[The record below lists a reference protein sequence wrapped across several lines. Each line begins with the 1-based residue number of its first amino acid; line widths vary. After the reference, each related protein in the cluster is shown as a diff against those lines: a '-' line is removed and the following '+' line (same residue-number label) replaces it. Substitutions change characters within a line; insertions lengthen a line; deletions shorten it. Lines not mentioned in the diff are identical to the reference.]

1 MTVPLDPNVIRD
13 RDPPVRLRRALIAL
27 CITEITSWGVLYYA
41 FPVMLVAVSR
51 DTGWS
56 TAAAMGAFSAGAIT
70 AALAGVITGRLIDRH
85 GPRPVMTVGSLLAI
99 VAVAS
104 IAAAPNLP
112 CFYAAWVLAGVA
124 QSAVLYPPA
133 FAAITIWWG
142 PDRVRALTTL
152 TLAGGL
158 ASTVFA
164 PLTAALL
171 DYLTWRE
178 TYLTLA
184 VVLAVITVPL
194 HALCLTPPWMRTRRQ
209 GRPSGR
215 DAHAVAV
222 LRSRRFLTLTTAM
235 AMAAFGLYATTV
247 NLVALLTSR
256 GMSTHLAA
264 LGLGLCGAGQ
274 FLGRLGYPLLSR
286 RIGLRTRAV
295 GVVAMGAGAIL
306 GLGLLTG
313 PPAVL
318 IGAAIT
324 AGALRGLF
332 TLLQA
337 TAVSDRWG
345 TRSFGRINGVFAAPI
360 TIAIALAP
368 GGGILL
374 ADLIGGYSTSLT
386 ILAIL
391 TFTAAAGVALAT
403 PSDARRHP
411 PVAPSS
417 GGSPVADSRPGGGDA
432 V

>member
-1 MTVPLDPNVIRD
+1 
-13 RDPPVRLRRALIAL
+13 
-27 CITEITSWGVLYYA
+27 
-41 FPVMLVAVSR
+41 
-51 DTGWS
+51 
-56 TAAAMGAFSAGAIT
+56 MGAFSAGAIT
-70 AALAGVITGRLIDRH
+70 AALSGVLTGRLIDRH
-85 GPRPVMTVGSLLAI
+85 GPRPVMTFGSLLAI

-112 CFYAAWVLAGVA
+112 GFYAAWLLAGVA

-164 PLTAALL
+164 PLTATLL

-184 VVLAVITVPL
+184 VVLAVVTVPL

-209 GRPSGR
+209 GRASGR

-222 LRSRRFLTLTTAM
+222 LRSPRFLTLTTAM

-264 LGLGLCGAGQ
+264 LGLGLCGTGQ
-274 FLGRLGYPLLSR
+274 FLGRLGYPQLSR

-295 GVVAMGAGAIL
+295 GVVSMGAAAIL
-306 GLGLLTG
+306 ALGLLPG
-313 PPAVL
+313 PPVAL

-345 TRSFGRINGVFAAPI
+345 TQSFGRINGVFAAPI

-368 GGGILL
+368 GGGIFL

-391 TFTAAAGVALAT
+391 TLTAAAGVALAT
-403 PSDARRHP
+403 PSDAQPHP
-411 PVAPSS
+411 PVASSS
-417 GGSPVADSRPGGGDA
+417 GGSQVADSRAGGGDA
-432 V
+432 G